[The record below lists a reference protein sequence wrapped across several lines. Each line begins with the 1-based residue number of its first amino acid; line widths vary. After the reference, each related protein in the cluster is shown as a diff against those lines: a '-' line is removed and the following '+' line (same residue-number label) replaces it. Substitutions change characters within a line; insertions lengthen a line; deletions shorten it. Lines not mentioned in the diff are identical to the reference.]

1 MFHKITGVPN
11 WENKETRDLVREA
24 RKEFQDSLVHLR
36 GKKDEYR
43 DIKKANEVER
53 EALKREARIAEMF
66 KFTKMTKKIS
76 FLPALKSNGYLKDT
90 NGISVGTTFMAHRDM
105 SQIASP
111 ARSYEKYVFTPTKR
125 DRSPAGSPG
134 RQLSP
139 PPVSK
144 WGTVSA
150 TSRRK
155 DWRATR
161 LSGGDFFKREPGQEI
176 DVYDLDYLKYMRKQ
190 DRGIEKPSSFYRRKQ
205 SLANPGLEPLKEELD
220 KLRSERDKSTM
231 RSSNKMKE
239 AGKSRNFL
247 LI

>member
-1 MFHKITGVPN
+1 M
-11 WENKETRDLVREA
+11 
-24 RKEFQDSLVHLR
+24 R

-43 DIKKANEVER
+43 DIKKQNEVER

-76 FLPALKSNGYLKDT
+76 FLPALKSNGYLQDT
-90 NGISVGTTFMAHRDM
+90 NAISIGTTFTAHREMDKN
-105 SQIASP
+105 ASP
-111 ARSYEKYVFTPTKR
+111 ERTYEKYVFTPTKR

-134 RQLSP
+134 RHLSP
-139 PPVSK
+139 PPPSK

-155 DWRATR
+155 DWRATC
-161 LSGGDFFKREPGQEI
+161 LSGGDYFTREPGQEI

-190 DRGIEKPSSFYRRKQ
+190 DRGIEKPSSFYHRKQ

-220 KLRSERDKSTM
+220 KLRSERDKSTL
-231 RSSNKMKE
+231 RST
-239 AGKSRNFL
+239 
-247 LI
+247 